1 LGGRLDSTNIITPLL
16 SVITNI
22 GWDHMNMLGDT
33 KQLIAGEKAG
43 IIKADIPVVIGEYQP
58 DVADIFV
65 NKAKRRMLRLVLLRK
80 NGIY

>member
-1 LGGRLDSTNIITPLL
+1 
-16 SVITNI
+16 
-22 GWDHMNMLGDT
+22 MNMLGDT

-65 NKAKRRMLRLVLLRK
+65 NKAKEENAPLSFASEEWDILKSESRK
-80 NGIY
+80 F